1 MIRVLLI
8 IFIIIYVVYKVSGFF
23 LKIMFI
29 RANQSQKGAS
39 VNTNKRSA
47 VPNSN
52 LNIDHI
58 PKKEDKDV
66 QGGDYV
72 DYEEIK

>member
-1 MIRVLLI
+1 MN
-8 IFIIIYVVYKVSGFF
+8 
-23 LKIMFI
+23 IMFI

-66 QGGDYV
+66 QRGDYV